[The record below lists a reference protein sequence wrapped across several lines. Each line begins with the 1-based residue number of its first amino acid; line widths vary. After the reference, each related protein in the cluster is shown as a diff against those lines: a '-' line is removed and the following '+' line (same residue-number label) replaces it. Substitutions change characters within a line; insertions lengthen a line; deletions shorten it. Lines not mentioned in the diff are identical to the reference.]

1 MTNAFNLTELLT
13 GEFTQSIH
21 NDLINGLNKE
31 NEALKELIKP
41 STIIKRYTAGVTT
54 KIAGTVLL
62 KKGKVSIKKTVA
74 AAITVETIDT
84 IVGYQ
89 LNKRTIKSNNEIIA
103 KISGKEKEE
112 KLEKQA
118 TSQINKTLKYA

>member
-21 NDLINGLNKE
+21 NDLINELNKE

-41 STIIKRYTAGVTT
+41 STIIKRYTAGVAT
-54 KIAGTVLL
+54 KITGTVLL
-62 KKGKVSIKKTVA
+62 KRGKISIKKTVTT
-74 AAITVETIDT
+74 AITVETIDT
-84 IVGYQ
+84 IIGYQ

-112 KLEKQA
+112 ELEKQA
-118 TSQINKTLKYA
+118 TSQISKTLKYA